1 MYSPFSIISIAFV
14 SLDNH
19 SKRRYD
25 YQGSPGQYPTNHSP
39 QVPGRHHSMVDR
51 IHEMGPHPPISTQF
65 FQKMIVL
72 HDHYPIREMELS
84 VRKGEKVEV
93 VKKEPDWL
101 FVRNERG
108 KEGYVPSRNCIAPVT
123 TRRTRSNSR
132 SSIPIRPVM
141 SGEIIDTPT
150 NGTSRQRGVAMYTS
164 SSAGK
169 VRRYDSPMSIGEDM
183 FQRMNSP
190 NSYPVNDP
198 SPSAPPTSDHY
209 DNKCSLSSSSGV
221 SLMDTSSPA
230 LTRAFSQE
238 ELKPR
243 NDDHSMFS
251 LSQSAM
257 DPSAGE
263 KSLIELSRSFH
274 HKHSSSDDSGTV
286 DSAHLRDLDYASTI
300 RNGESSG
307 DEGGLR
313 FERVS
318 SGGLTPFMKN
328 RPLPN
333 PPANRTPKDETPP
346 PNKDETPPP
355 VPPRNASLETSRQ
368 RGKVPSPVTPGNED
382 DLNPYA
388 QPVDSIIN
396 GRGDKKHK
404 PHLFQKQVG
413 GSRSV
418 VVDIAEKN
426 SGVDSPYSE
435 VFRPHKR
442 PINYSE
448 NGRDSPMSGR
458 RSLGGRGQR
467 TLSPMVRKTSP
478 LVNGLDDPTRVE
490 SERGGQSRTIAKF
503 RKYLWGVFICMKVR
517 PHPLLVN

>member
-1 MYSPFSIISIAFV
+1 
-14 SLDNH
+14 
-19 SKRRYD
+19 
-25 YQGSPGQYPTNHSP
+25 
-39 QVPGRHHSMVDR
+39 MVDR
-51 IHEMGPHPPISTQF
+51 IHEMGPHPPVSTQF

-108 KEGYVPSRNCIAPVT
+108 KEGYVPSRNCVAPVT

-141 SGEIIDTPT
+141 SGEIIDTPS
-150 NGTSRQRGVAMYTS
+150 NGTGRQRGVAMYSS

-169 VRRYDSPMSIGEDM
+169 VRRYDSPMSIGDNDM
-183 FQRMNSP
+183 FQRINSP
-190 NSYPVNDP
+190 ISHPVNDP
-198 SPSAPPTSDHY
+198 PPSAPPTSDHY

-238 ELKPR
+238 ELKPNN
-243 NDDHSMFS
+243 NDNSMFS

-257 DPSAGE
+257 EPSTGE
-263 KSLIELSRSFH
+263 KSLIELSRSFHH

-286 DSAHLRDLDYASTI
+286 DSTHLRDLDYASTI

-307 DEGGLR
+307 DEGGRR

-318 SGGLTPFMKN
+318 SGVMTPSMKN
-328 RPLPN
+328 RPLPD
-333 PPANRTPKDETPP
+333 PPGNRTPKDETPP

-388 QPVDSIIN
+388 QPIDSITN
-396 GRGDKKHK
+396 GRGDKTNK
-404 PHLFQKQVG
+404 PHPFQKQVG
-413 GSRSV
+413 GARGAI
-418 VVDIAEKN
+418 VDITEKN

-442 PINYSE
+442 PINYPE

-458 RSLGGRGQR
+458 RSLGGRSQR

-478 LVNGLDDPTRVE
+478 LVMNGQDDPARGDPERVGQPRTME
-490 SERGGQSRTIAKF
+490 SGRQSRTMESGGQSRTIAKF

-517 PHPLLVN
+517 PRPLVVN